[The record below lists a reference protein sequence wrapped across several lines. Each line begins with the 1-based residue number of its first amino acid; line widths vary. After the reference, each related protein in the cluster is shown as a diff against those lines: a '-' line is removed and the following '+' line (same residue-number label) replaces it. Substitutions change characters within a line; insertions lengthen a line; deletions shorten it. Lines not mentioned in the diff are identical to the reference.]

1 MITDALGDPGP
12 NPILIGSAGGYPI
25 EWRNREEEAYRNT
38 GFVADWWSFPFR
50 SEHDEATKSHP
61 WLYRL
66 ANGKLVARYQI
77 QGVHSVPGSQGTP
90 CPGYWKEYCIDP
102 AWRSGNRVAGGN
114 NAQIFK
120 TWFLLNERQLLEPP
134 WDAKEFV
141 LHGGSND
148 GKKATGHQTSFRL
161 WRRREGL
168 SGAVVGTTPVVR
180 HQDIERLIVL
190 MEETKQVILYG
201 PPGTGKTLLARDCIA
216 KFEKEG
222 GGSCSEFVTFHQSFA
237 YEEFV
242 EGIRPSVDGSGQVQY
257 DVRPGVFRRI
267 CERASADPDKK
278 YLLVID
284 ELNRGNI
291 AKIMG
296 ELITL
301 IEKDKRLGAENEL
314 EVTLPY
320 SGDRFGVPSNLYILG
335 TMNTADRSIALLDA
349 AIRRRFS
356 FIECPPD
363 PSLLAG
369 EKVDGIDLQKLL
381 SNINERVSWLIDRD
395 HRIGHSYLM
404 GISDLSQLKRA
415 WEQQIMPL
423 LNEYFY
429 NSLDRL
435 EAVVGR
441 GTFLETKAMTPKTRD
456 ALQDFVDDGD
466 EALEPKMLNDEDFLA
481 VMRGL
486 SS

>member
-1 MITDALGDPGP
+1 MVTDALSDPGS
-12 NPILIGSAGGYPI
+12 NPILIGSAGEYPE
-25 EWRNREEEAYRNT
+25 EWKRREEEAYRNT

-50 SEHDEATKSHP
+50 TEHREAIKLHP

-66 ANGKLVARYQI
+66 ANRKLVARYRI
-77 QGVHSVPGSQGTP
+77 QEHYSVPGSQGTP
-90 CPGYWKEYCIDP
+90 CPGRWKEYCIDP
-102 AWRSGNRVAGGN
+102 SWRSGNRVSGGN

-120 TWFLLNERQLLEPP
+120 TWFFLNERQLLDPP
-134 WDAKEFV
+134 WEPEEFV
-141 LHGGSND
+141 MHGGSND
-148 GKKATGHQTSFRL
+148 GKNAKGNQNSFRL
-161 WRRREGL
+161 WRKRDAQ
-168 SGAVVGTTPVVR
+168 STSTVDSSFVV
-180 HQDIERLIVL
+180 HKDLERLKEL
-190 MEETKQVILYG
+190 LEETKQVILYG
-201 PPGTGKTLLARDCIA
+201 PPGTGKTLLARDCIVD
-216 KFEKEG
+216 FEKQA
-222 GGSCSEFVTFHQSFA
+222 GGSSYSEFVTFHQSFA

-242 EGIRPSVDGSGQVQY
+242 EGIRPSVDGSGQLQY
-257 DVRPGVFRRI
+257 DVKPGVFRRI
-267 CERASADPDKK
+267 CERASKDPDRK

-291 AKIMG
+291 AKILG

-301 IEKDKRLGAENEL
+301 IEKDKRLDAKNEL

-356 FIECPPD
+356 FMECPPD
-363 PSLLAG
+363 PSLLSG
-369 EKVDGIDLQKLL
+369 REVDGIDLQKLL
-381 SNINERVSWLIDRD
+381 SNMNERISLLVDRD

-429 NSLDRL
+429 NSWDRL

-441 GTFLETKAMTPKTRD
+441 GSFLERKGMTSKARD
-456 ALQDFVDDGD
+456 ALRDFVDDGE
-466 EALEPKMLNDEDFLA
+466 EALEPKMLSDEDFLA
-481 VMRGL
+481 VMKDL

>member
-1 MITDALGDPGP
+1 V
-12 NPILIGSAGGYPI
+12 S
-25 EWRNREEEAYRNT
+25 
-38 GFVADWWSFPFR
+38 
-50 SEHDEATKSHP
+50 
-61 WLYRL
+61 
-66 ANGKLVARYQI
+66 
-77 QGVHSVPGSQGTP
+77 
-90 CPGYWKEYCIDP
+90 
-102 AWRSGNRVAGGN
+102 GGN

-120 TWFLLNERQLLEPP
+120 TWLLFSERELLDPP
-134 WDAKEFV
+134 WEPEEFV
-141 LHGGSND
+141 MHGGSND
-148 GKKATGHQTSFRL
+148 GKNAKGNQSSFRL
-161 WRRREGL
+161 WRRRGDQSTNTVDSDQEDL
-168 SGAVVGTTPVVR
+168 
-180 HQDIERLIVL
+180 ERLKEL
-190 MEETKQVILYG
+190 LEETKQVILYG
-201 PPGTGKTLLARDCIA
+201 PPGTGKTLLARDCISDFKKQA
-216 KFEKEG
+216 G
-222 GGSCSEFVTFHQSFA
+222 GSSCSEFVTFHQSFA

-257 DVRPGVFRRI
+257 DVKPGVFRRI
-267 CERASADPDKK
+267 CETASADPDKK

-301 IEKDKRLGAENEL
+301 IEKDKRLGGENEL

-356 FIECPPD
+356 FMECPPD
-363 PSLLAG
+363 PSLLSG
-369 EKVDGIDLQKLL
+369 KVVDGIDLQKLL
-381 SNINERVSWLIDRD
+381 SNMNEKISLLVDRD

-404 GISDLSQLKRA
+404 GISDLSQLKRV

-429 NSLDRL
+429 NSWDRL

-441 GTFLETKAMTPKTRD
+441 KTFLERKGMTSKAGD
-456 ALQDFVDDGD
+456 ALRDFVDDGE
-466 EALEPKMLNDEDFLA
+466 EALEPKTLSDEDFLA
-481 VMRGL
+481 VMKDL

>member
-1 MITDALGDPGP
+1 MSTTRQEWSPG
-12 NPILIGSAGGYPI
+12 
-25 EWRNREEEAYRNT
+25 ENRSIVQVYFEM
-38 GFVADWWSFPFR
+38 
-50 SEHDEATKSHP
+50 
-61 WLYRL
+61 L
-66 ANGKLVARYQI
+66 
-77 QGVHSVPGSQGTP
+77 
-90 CPGYWKEYCIDP
+90 
-102 AWRSGNRVAGGN
+102 
-114 NAQIFK
+114 
-120 TWFLLNERQLLEPP
+120 
-134 WDAKEFV
+134 AKEQAGRSYIKIDYNRRVQGLTGRTKGSVERKFSNISSY
-141 LHGGSND
+141 LEDMNLTYIRGYKPLPNKQRSLKTAIDDYIKNNPGGA
-148 GKKATGHQTSFRL
+148 K
-161 WRRREGL
+161 
-168 SGAVVGTTPVVR
+168 SGGR
-180 HQDIERLIVL
+180 HKDIERLNAL
-190 MEETKQVILYG
+190 LEETKQVILYG

-216 KFEKEG
+216 KFVKEG

-242 EGIRPSVDGSGQVQY
+242 EGIRPSVDASGQVQY

-301 IEKDKRLGAENEL
+301 IEKDKRIGTENAL

-320 SGDRFGVPSNLYILG
+320 SGDQFGVPSNLYILG

-381 SNINERVSWLIDRD
+381 SNINERVSWLVDRD

-429 NSLDRL
+429 NSWDRL

-441 GTFLETKAMTPKTRD
+441 GTFWETKAMTPKTKD
-456 ALQDFVDDGD
+456 ALRDFVDDGD
-466 EALEPKMLNDEDFLA
+466 EVLEPKILTDEDFLA
-481 VMRGL
+481 VMIGL